1 MAALGPVGGPRLGGQ
16 ELQRLESR
24 LKETR
29 IEIGLTPWVNY
40 LGDEAAAIAD
50 QAEFADRLG
59 FHSLF
64 LPESHFTGQ
73 AACPSPIVVLAAAA
87 ARTKHLRLGTT
98 SYLLPVRNAFQAA
111 EEVAVLDRLSSGRV
125 ILGLGRGFRP
135 ALFAAF
141 GVDPRTK
148 RQRFLESLD
157 LMKRA
162 WAGEAIEVGESGARQ
177 PVRIAPLPVQQPH
190 PELWVAAFGPLALK
204 QAGELG
210 LPYLSS
216 PLETISRLTRNHEL
230 HREALPQGAS
240 RPIVP
245 VMRTVF
251 ISEDR
256 ATCERVGSA
265 LTAQALRMARAGTRL
280 VQEEELAD
288 IENWAVV
295 GGPDEVRAGFDR
307 YRERIGMTHVIARC
321 GVPDAAPWEIEES
334 IRALAHIGS

>member
-1 MAALGPVGGPRLGGQ
+1 M
-16 ELQRLESR
+16 
-24 LKETR
+24 
-29 IEIGLTPWVNY
+29 TPWVDY
-40 LGDEAAAIAD
+40 LGDEAAQVAD

-64 LPESHFTGQ
+64 LPESHFTG
-73 AACPSPIVVLAAAA
+73 AASCPSPLVVLAAAA
-87 ARTKHLRLGTT
+87 ARTKRLRLGTT

-111 EEVAVLDRLSSGRV
+111 EEVAVLDRISNGRV

-148 RQRFLESLD
+148 RQRFSESLD

-162 WAGEAIEVGESGARQ
+162 WAGEAIEVGEGEART
-177 PVRIAPLPVQQPH
+177 RIRLSPLPVQQPH

-204 QAGELG
+204 QAGKLG

-216 PLETISRLTRNHEL
+216 PLETIQRLEANHKV
-230 HREALPQGAS
+230 HRDALPAGAP

-245 VMRTVF
+245 LMRTVF
-251 ISEDR
+251 VSDDQ
-256 ATCERVGSA
+256 AACQRVASA
-265 LTAQALRMARAGTRL
+265 LTAQGLRMARAGTRL
-280 VQEEELAD
+280 VREDDIAD
-288 IENWAVV
+288 IDNWAIV
-295 GGPDEVRAGFDR
+295 GGRDRVRAGLAR

-321 GVPDAAPWEIEES
+321 GVPDAAAWEIEES
-334 IRALAHIGS
+334 IRQLATLAI

>member
-1 MAALGPVGGPRLGGQ
+1 M
-16 ELQRLESR
+16 
-24 LKETR
+24 
-29 IEIGLTPWVNY
+29 TPWVDY
-40 LGDEAAAIAD
+40 LGDEAAQVAE

-64 LPESHFTGQ
+64 LPESHFTG
-73 AACPSPIVVLAAAA
+73 AASCPSPLVVLAAAA

-111 EEVAVLDRLSSGRV
+111 EEVAVLDRISGGRV

-148 RQRFLESLD
+148 RERFSESLD
-157 LMKRA
+157 LMKRS
-162 WAGEAIEVGESGARQ
+162 WAGEAIEVGEGEART
-177 PVRIAPLPVQQPH
+177 RIRLSPLPVQQPH

-204 QAGELG
+204 QAGKLG

-216 PLETISRLTRNHEL
+216 PLETIGRLEANHQV
-230 HREALPQGAS
+230 HRDALPAGAP

-251 ISEDR
+251 VSDDSEACDR
-256 ATCERVGSA
+256 VRSGLV
-265 LTAQALRMARAGTRL
+265 AQAVRLARSGSRL
-280 VQEEELAD
+280 VSEEELLD
-288 IENWAVV
+288 IENWALV
-295 GGPDEVRAGFDR
+295 GEADDVRASMKR
-307 YRERIGMTHVIARC
+307 YRERIGMTHMIARC
-321 GVPDAAPWEIEES
+321 GVPGAAPEEVRQS
-334 IRALAHIGS
+334 LRLLAALQD

>member
-1 MAALGPVGGPRLGGQ
+1 MEASPQDLRV
-16 ELQRLESR
+16 
-24 LKETR
+24 
-29 IEIGLTPWVNY
+29 GLTPWVEH

-50 QAEFADRLG
+50 QAALADRLG

-73 AACPSPIVVLAAAA
+73 SACPSPIVLLAAAA
-87 ARTKHLRLGTT
+87 ARTRRLRLGTT

-111 EEVAVLDRLSSGRV
+111 EEVAVLDRISNGRV

-148 RQRFLESLD
+148 RRRFLQSLD

-162 WAGEAIEVGESGARQ
+162 WAGEAIDVGEPGERQ
-177 PVRIAPLPVQQPH
+177 PVQIAPRPIQQPH
-190 PELWVAAFGPLALK
+190 PELWVAAFGPLALE
-204 QAGELG
+204 QAGQLG

-216 PLETISRLTRNHEL
+216 PLETIEQLGRNHDL
-230 HREALPQGAS
+230 HRAALPKGAPQ
-240 RPIVP
+240 PIVP

-256 ATCERVGSA
+256 TVCERVRAA
-265 LTAQALRMARAGTRL
+265 LTAQALRMARSGSRL
-280 VQEEELAD
+280 VREEELAD

-295 GGPDEVRAGFDR
+295 GSRDHVQAGFER
-307 YRERIGMTHVIARC
+307 YRRRLGMTHLIARC
-321 GVPDAAPWEIEES
+321 GVPGAAPPEVEES
-334 IRALAHIGS
+334 IRTLARLCR

>member
-1 MAALGPVGGPRLGGQ
+1 MTGAERRLQ
-16 ELQRLESR
+16 V
-24 LKETR
+24 
-29 IEIGLTPWVNY
+29 GLTPWVDR
-40 LGDEAAAIAD
+40 LGDQAAAIAG

-64 LPESHFTGQ
+64 LPESHFSG
-73 AACPSPIVVLAAAA
+73 AASCPSPLVVLAAAA
-87 ARTKHLRLGTT
+87 ARTTNLRLGTT
-98 SYLLPVRNAFQAA
+98 SYLLPVRNPFQAA
-111 EEVAVLDRLSSGRV
+111 EEVAVLDRVSNGRV

-162 WAGEAIEVGESGARQ
+162 WAGEALEVGEGDARTS
-177 PVRIAPLPVQQPH
+177 VRLSPLPVQQPH

-204 QAGELG
+204 QAGSLG

-216 PLETISRLTRNHEL
+216 PLETIQRLEANHEV
-230 HREALPQGAS
+230 HRRALPDGTP

-251 ISEDR
+251 VSDDR
-256 ATCERVGSA
+256 AACEHVRAGLV
-265 LTAQALRMARAGTRL
+265 AQAVRLARSGSRL
-280 VQEEELAD
+280 VPEEQLLD
-288 IENWAVV
+288 IENWALV
-295 GGPDEVRAGFDR
+295 GDLAQVRDGLDR
-307 YRERIGMTHVIARC
+307 YRELLGMTHVIARC
-321 GVPDAAPWEIEES
+321 GVPGAAPEAVERS
-334 IRALAHIGS
+334 LRLLATLAAPA